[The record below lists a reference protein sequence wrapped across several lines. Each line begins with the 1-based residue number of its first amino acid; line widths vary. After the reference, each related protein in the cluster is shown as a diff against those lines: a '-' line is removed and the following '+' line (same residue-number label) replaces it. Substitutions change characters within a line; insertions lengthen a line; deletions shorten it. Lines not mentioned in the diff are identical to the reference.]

1 MLGLS
6 NKQLCYPCSP
16 TCVCSEHHLFCFP
29 CSVWNVHWWVARP
42 AGDNILAQGEG
53 TPYPH
58 LARLVRGFIDAGSAG
73 RKAVSQ
79 PAPPRGAFPVSLRWS
94 HHYSQV
100 ITGPVTWLLLQDCH
114 PWHPSSAH
122 RAWERAPSAG
132 TDRAVSKC
140 KTDILMTWKRGC
152 SLSPPYSLSKLVT
165 APMRSHFHVSLCFL
179 FMKYHSGF
187 LSVDSRFLEALCL
200 HFKGTQR

>member
-1 MLGLS
+1 MLPLQPNLCVQWTSPVLLS
-6 NKQLCYPCSP
+6 LLCVECPLMSSQASWGQYSGPRRGNTLS
-16 TCVCSEHHLFCFP
+16 S
-29 CSVWNVHWWVARP
+29 
-42 AGDNILAQGEG
+42 
-53 TPYPH
+53 H

-165 APMRSHFHVSLCFL
+165 APMRSHFHFLLCFL

>member
-1 MLGLS
+1 MLPLQPNLCVQWTSPVLLSLLCVECPLMSCQASWGQYSGPRRGNTLSSPGQACEGFYRCWECWQKSCVPASTTQRCLSCVTEVESSLQPGNNRASHLASPTGLS
-6 NKQLCYPCSP
+6 PLTS
-16 TCVCSEHHLFCFP
+16 LFCP
-29 CSVWNVHWWVARP
+29 SCMRTCTQCWN
-42 AGDNILAQGEG
+42 
-53 TPYPH
+53 
-58 LARLVRGFIDAGSAG
+58 
-73 RKAVSQ
+73 
-79 PAPPRGAFPVSLRWS
+79 
-94 HHYSQV
+94 
-100 ITGPVTWLLLQDCH
+100 
-114 PWHPSSAH
+114 
-122 RAWERAPSAG
+122 
-132 TDRAVSKC
+132 RAVSKC